1 MLPPAAQR
9 LRSKR
14 GGVMIHP
21 YTHPSVVGR
30 DVVHTIGNALAEVL
44 VDKILSAYLQRL
56 SLGMPFPPRILEIPD
71 PFLFLR
77 VCRYHRLPTFLKR
90 LDLLVD
96 MLKLRIAVGMGTA
109 FLRFPVSLE
118 AIMQVLEQPSDGVV
132 AHLVALLREG
142 LGEMPGAFAGP
153 KQRRLRIPTRR
164 RLQQGLQSLE
174 KARVTL
180 RHSSPSPA
188 HLTEPLPL
196 GIRVLFGI

>member
-1 MLPPAAQR
+1 
-9 LRSKR
+9 
-14 GGVMIHP
+14 
-21 YTHPSVVGR
+21 
-30 DVVHTIGNALAEVL
+30 
-44 VDKILSAYLQRL
+44 
-56 SLGMPFPPRILEIPD
+56 
-71 PFLFLR
+71 
-77 VCRYHRLPTFLKR
+77 LPTFLKR

-109 FLRFPVSLE
+109 FLRFPVGLE

-132 AHLVALLREG
+132 AHLVALWREG
-142 LGEMPGAFAGP
+142 RGEMTGACAGP

-180 RHSSPSPA
+180 RHSSPPPA